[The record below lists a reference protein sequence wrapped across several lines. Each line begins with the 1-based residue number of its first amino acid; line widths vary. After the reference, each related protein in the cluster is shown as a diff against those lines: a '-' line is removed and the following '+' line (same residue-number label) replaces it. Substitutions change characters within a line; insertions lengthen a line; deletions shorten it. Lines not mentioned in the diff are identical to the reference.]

1 MAHRLPLVFLAVH
14 HRGAR
19 SRSLYRNGE
28 TQMKNYILKISA
40 PLALSFAL
48 VLGACGGGDDAAD
61 SLAADTAGLSR
72 DLDLANRDSTPVT
85 GTGDVPANT
94 ASKAPASKAAAT
106 PPRTTTPPA
115 KTTTPAPAKST
126 TTPSGNTVTPGAGKA
141 ATTGTVSAGTTINLS
156 AGQRICTNTHKAG
169 DRFVATVR
177 ETVTGTNGVSIP
189 AGSRASVRV
198 VSVKKSENARDAA
211 QIVLEVLNVSVGGT
225 TYPIQ
230 GNIASAEVAQ
240 GERSGKDAQKVAI
253 GAAIGAGIGQV
264 LGKDTKSTVIGA
276 ATGAAAGT
284 AVAMGTANYEGC
296 IPEGGR
302 ITLNLTAPATIG
314 VSQ

>member
-1 MAHRLPLVFLAVH
+1 MTNNIRKLA
-14 HRGAR
+14 
-19 SRSLYRNGE
+19 
-28 TQMKNYILKISA
+28 T

-48 VLGACGGGDDAAD
+48 VFGACGTGDDAED

-72 DLDLANRDSTPVT
+72 DLDLANRDSTPPT
-85 GTGDVPANT
+85 GTDVPAT
-94 ASKAPASKAAAT
+94 SGAAKAPATRTPAA
-106 PPRTTTPPA
+106 PPRTTTPPST
-115 KTTTPAPAKST
+115 KTTPAPSTPAKT
-126 TTPSGNTVTPGAGKA
+126 ASGNTVTPGPGKA

-156 AGQRICTNTHKAG
+156 ASERICTNTHKAG
-169 DRFVATVR
+169 DRFIATIR
-177 ETVTGTNGVSIP
+177 ETVTGSNGVTIP
-189 AGSRASVRV
+189 AGSRATVQV
-198 VSVKKSENARDAA
+198 VSMKKSENARDQAS
-211 QIVLEVLNVSVGGT
+211 IVLNVVNVQIAGT

-230 GNIASAEVAQ
+230 GQIASAEVAQ

-296 IPEGGR
+296 IPQGGR

-314 VSQ
+314 ISQ

>member
-1 MAHRLPLVFLAVH
+1 
-14 HRGAR
+14 
-19 SRSLYRNGE
+19 
-28 TQMKNYILKISA
+28 MKNYILKISA
-40 PLALSFAL
+40 PLALSCAL
-48 VLGACGGGDDAAD
+48 VLGACGGGDNDAD

-72 DLDLANRDSTPVT
+72 DLDLANRDSTPPT
-85 GTGDVPANT
+85 GTDVA
-94 ASKAPASKAAAT
+94 AGGSKAPAAKAPAT
-106 PPRTTTPPA
+106 KAPTPPA
-115 KTTTPAPAKST
+115 KTTTTPAKTT
-126 TTPSGNTVTPGAGKA
+126 TTPSGNTVTPGTGKA

-189 AGSRASVRV
+189 AGSQATVRV
-198 VSVKKSENARDAA
+198 VRVAKSENARDAA
-211 QIVLEVLNVSVGGT
+211 SIVLEVLNVKVGTT